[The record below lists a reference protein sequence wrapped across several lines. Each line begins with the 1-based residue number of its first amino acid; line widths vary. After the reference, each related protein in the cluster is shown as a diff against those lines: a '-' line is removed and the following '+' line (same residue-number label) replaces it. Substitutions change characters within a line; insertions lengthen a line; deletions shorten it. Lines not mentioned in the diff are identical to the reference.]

1 MLDWTMSPALATE
14 HDHDNPIDIALAWVE
29 DFSAA
34 LLRKDAGALADLFVP
49 EGSWRDLV
57 GFDWDID
64 TSVGRTE
71 IAAAFSRKLASVT
84 PLSFELSKTRKPP
97 QVVRRTGV
105 QVVEAFLTFQTS
117 SGTGEG
123 VVRLVSTEGGPAGAW
138 VLMTALAE
146 INGHPEWSKPD
157 DDEDVAASR
166 DFGGENWADKRQRA
180 VRYDDRDPDV
190 LIIGAGQAGLSA
202 AARLKALNLD
212 ALVIDRHQELGDN
225 WRKRYHSLALHNEVY
240 GNDLPYMPFPASFPK
255 FVPKD
260 KLADW
265 FKSYAASLDLNVWM
279 KTALTGGGYDET
291 TRRWSVDVETDGKKR
306 TLAPKH
312 LVFATGVSAVPIPAR
327 LPGLED
333 FKGTVVH
340 SAHYGSGH
348 LWAGKNAYVLGT
360 GNSGHDV
367 AQDLHACGAKVTMIQ
382 RSPTTV
388 LSLKEAQKL
397 YTLYRECDSV
407 EEADL
412 LSLAVPYPV
421 LVKNYQNLTA
431 EIRQADASLLE
442 ALTKRGFRLDFGP
455 DGTGFQMKYL
465 TRGGGYYFNVG
476 CSDLIARGE
485 IEIMQFSEIDRFAP
499 EGILMKDGTTR
510 SVDVLVT
517 ATGFKNQQDVVRDL
531 IGDQIADRI
540 GPVWG
545 FGEERELRN
554 MWRHTPQQGLWFN
567 AGSMAQCR
575 IYSKYLALQIKGR
588 ELGLC

>member
-1 MLDWTMSPALATE
+1 MLVEKMPLTLAT
-14 HDHDNPIDIALAWVE
+14 DTARQTPIDIASIWVGA
-29 DFSAA
+29 FSAA
-34 LLRKDAGALADLFVP
+34 LLRKDVKALASLFIP

-57 GFDWDID
+57 GFDWKIH
-64 TSVGRTE
+64 TTVGRAD
-71 IAAAFSRKLASVT
+71 IAEAFATKLGSIEPIA
-84 PLSFELSKTRKPP
+84 FGLSKTRKLP
-97 QVVRRTGV
+97 QIVRRTGAEV
-105 QVVEAFLTFQTS
+105 IEAFLTFQTS

-123 VVRLVSTEGGPAGAW
+123 VVRLRNDDGGPAGAW
-138 VLMTALAE
+138 VLMTALTQ
-146 INGHPEWSKPD
+146 ISGHPEWSKPD
-157 DDEDVAASR
+157 TDEDVAASR
-166 DFGGENWADKRQRA
+166 DFGGENWADKRRRA
-180 VRYDDRDPDV
+180 ISYEDRDPDV

-202 AARLKALNLD
+202 AARLKALDVD
-212 ALVIDRHQELGDN
+212 ALIIDRNQELGDN

-265 FKSYAASLDLNVWM
+265 FKSYATSLDLNVWM
-279 KTALTGGGYDET
+279 STALTGGSYDDK
-291 TRRWSVDVETDGKKR
+291 TRRWSVEVDNDGRKR
-306 TLAPKH
+306 KLSPKH
-312 LVFATGVSAVPIPAR
+312 LVFATGVSAIPIPAR

-340 SAHYGSGH
+340 SAEYGAGH
-348 LWAGKNAYVLGT
+348 QWAGKNAYVLGT

-382 RSPTTV
+382 RRPTTV

-397 YTLYRECDSV
+397 YSLYRECDSV

-421 LVKNYQNLTA
+421 LVKNYQNLT
-431 EIRQADASLLE
+431 EDIRRADADLLN
-442 ALTKRGFRLDFGP
+442 ALTQRGFKLDFGP

-485 IEIMQFSEIDRFAP
+485 IEVVQFSEMDRFVP
-499 EGILMKDGTTR
+499 EGILMNDGTTR
-510 SVDVLVT
+510 NVDVLVT

-531 IGDQIADRI
+531 LGQEIADRV

-545 FGEERELRN
+545 FGQEMELRN
-554 MWRHTPQQGLWFN
+554 MWQRTPQDGLWFN
-567 AGSMAQCR
+567 AGSMTQCR
-575 IYSKYLALQIKGR
+575 IYSKYLALQIKGV
-588 ELGLC
+588 ELGLV